1 MGRHIAELRER
12 SSGAKLG
19 RALEWMMSLRHRGL
33 RVG

>member
-19 RALEWMMSLRHRGL
+19 RANFRMNDVLEAW
-33 RVG
+33 